1 MYKWNVR
8 VNKTQSTFAEFIVEA
23 KTKEE
28 AEAKINPEKDVTND
42 HWNSDIQ
49 TDVFMQ
55 SDFTE
60 HMDKILLIFI
70 ITLMKGMSDAR
81 GSV

>member
-28 AEAKINPEKDVTND
+28 AEAKINPEKDVPND

-49 TDVFMQ
+49 TDVFIQ

-60 HMDKILLIFI
+60 RMDKILPDLYYNPDER
-70 ITLMKGMSDAR
+70 SE
-81 GSV
+81 

>member
-49 TDVFMQ
+49 TDVFIQ

-60 HMDKILLIFI
+60 RMDKILPDLYYNP
-70 ITLMKGMSDAR
+70 DER
-81 GSV
+81 NE

>member
-28 AEAKINPEKDVTND
+28 AEAKINPEKDVTKD

-49 TDVFMQ
+49 TDVFIQ

-60 HMDKILLIFI
+60 RMDKILPDLYYNPDER
-70 ITLMKGMSDAR
+70 SE
-81 GSV
+81 